1 MTILDWLQQVDTSIF
16 LTLNGMHTDFFDQF
30 MMAATG
36 RFTWVPFYVA
46 LAVMLWLRYGLK
58 RTLLVLVSV
67 ALLITLA
74 DQICASWLRP
84 MIQRLRPAH
93 PDNPLAPMVTL
104 VNGYRGGHYGFPSS
118 HGSNSFALALFL
130 SLVYRRRLLTWTVY
144 VWALLHVY
152 TRIYLGVH
160 YVGDILVG
168 AMLGSMLAVAVY
180 EVYQRLRVKVPECQ
194 PKWGKLLGFDPVWIP
209 LGVFITEVCAL
220 ALFSI

>member
-1 MTILDWLQQVDTSIF
+1 MIDWLQLIDTSVF
-16 LTLNGMHTDFFDQF
+16 LTLNGMHTEFFDHF
-30 MMAATG
+30 MMLATG

-46 LAVMLWLRYGLK
+46 LAVMLWLKFGVK
-58 RTLLVLVSV
+58 RALLLLLMV

-74 DQICASWLRP
+74 DQICSSLLRP

-118 HGSNSFALALFL
+118 HGANSFALALFL
-130 SLVYRRRLLTWTVY
+130 SLVYRRRLLTWTIY

-160 YVGDILVG
+160 YVGDILAG
-168 AMLGSMLAVAVY
+168 ALLGSLIAVALYYLYNWVR
-180 EVYQRLRVKVPECQ
+180 EKVPAQQSEL
-194 PKWGKLLGFDPVWIP
+194 GKRLGFDPAWIP
-209 LGVFITEVCAL
+209 LAVLIIEAGVISVLST
-220 ALFSI
+220 